1 MSAEEGSVR
10 KRAEAA
16 HHGACQLGA
25 RCVRGIPPGGNRVED
40 TGTRAPFAGGR
51 GTYKKVSKPELGTL
65 RSFYLFITHSPRIK
79 RPF

>member
-16 HHGACQLGA
+16 HHGLPTRRAMCPRHSSPRETGS
-25 RCVRGIPPGGNRVED
+25 N

-51 GTYKKVSKPELGTL
+51 GTYKKVGKPELGTL
-65 RSFYLFITHSPRIK
+65 RSFYLIIIHSPRIK
-79 RPF
+79 RPL